1 MLLWLLGSLLFI
13 QVLLLVVLKPIL
25 NRIAPELF
33 TIHFTGPGWIFP
45 LFFFRAKKL
54 SLMIRGGPDRDR
66 VYLHADSVSFW
77 VSPLDLLKG
86 RIVLVHMRLIH
97 PFLEYFNRQ
106 DSHEKNRLLPAPG
119 RFLIRGGRILNGRIK
134 VTDETRTPRYELE
147 LSKIHVRN
155 GSVDVGVPAQLFFTL
170 GQGTAHLGDGNL
182 EVRSGER
189 SGWLVLSGTL
199 GDITSMRGMPFFG
212 SRFLLEMAHKWEAET
227 GRSVVAGQI
236 SGSEQDRNPVPF
248 EFEVNWSDYRLTL
261 DLGLQ
266 RLIEQVINST
276 RPRGISIKSGVL
288 MGSRQF
294 FELIK
299 KDYGDGPLKE
309 IV

>member
-13 QVLLLVVLKPIL
+13 QVLLLLMLKPIL

-33 TIHFTGPGWIFP
+33 TIHFSGPGWIFP

-54 SLMIRGGPDRDR
+54 SLMLPGGPDRDR

-77 VSPLDLLKG
+77 VSPLELLKG
-86 RIVLVHMRLIH
+86 RFVLVHLRLIH

-106 DSHEKNRLLPAPG
+106 DSHEKNRLLPTPG

-134 VTDETRTPRYELE
+134 VTDETRTPRYELS

-155 GSVDVGVPAQLFFTL
+155 GSVDVGIPAQLLFTL
-170 GQGTAHLGDGNL
+170 GQGTARLGDGHL

-189 SGWLVLSGTL
+189 SGWLVLNGTL
-199 GDITSMRGMPFFG
+199 GDITSMQGMPFFG
-212 SRFLLEMAHKWEAET
+212 SKFTLELAHKWDGSAE
-227 GRSVVAGQI
+227 RSLVEGQI
-236 SGSEQDRNPVPF
+236 SASEKDRNPVPF

-266 RLIEQVINST
+266 RLIEQVINNT
-276 RPRGISIKSGVL
+276 RPTGINIKSGVL

-299 KDYGDGPLKE
+299 KDYGSPPGA
-309 IV
+309 